1 MRKSIHGILQDI
13 VKHCKFTRRYAS
25 QLEFFAGRS
34 CNDPIRCN
42 YPTFSLFELSSRVL
56 PTNFTSSHDCTTTKF
71 DEERLANKNSGY
83 SSWQMRATVW
93 IFVQFTLPR
102 TGNCSTSP
110 GIRHI
115 VSIKEANAGAHA
127 RSETFLPRAFF
138 GKKKKKKKET
148 RRTGGYH
155 SREIASFQ
163 PLAYLVPLI
172 TASNNLIYT
181 RPVLE
186 PRHRHLCNIYP
197 WRLSGQY
204 FKPD

>member
-25 QLEFFAGRS
+25 QLKFFAGRS

-110 GIRHI
+110 GISHI

-127 RSETFLPRAFF
+127 RSETFVPRAFF
-138 GKKKKKKKET
+138 GKKKEKKE
-148 RRTGGYH
+148 RNPPNRWLPFPWNRLIPA
-155 SREIASFQ
+155 SRVS
-163 PLAYLVPLI
+163 
-172 TASNNLIYT
+172 
-181 RPVLE
+181 RPANYGL
-186 PRHRHLCNIYP
+186 
-197 WRLSGQY
+197 
-204 FKPD
+204 